1 MTELDLKKLNRAE
14 LLEMLVAESKE
25 NERLRAQNEN
35 LQRQLNDR
43 SIAVDEAGSIAEAS
57 LRLNGVFEAAQAA
70 AEQYLENLRVQDENC
85 QKIQQEAEAA
95 AARTTAQAEAR
106 AASLLAEAEEKAESY
121 WKLISQRLEAF
132 YQEHQGLQELLQ
144 VHMKNE

>member
-1 MTELDLKKLNRAE
+1 MTELDLKKLSRAE
-14 LLEMLVAESKE
+14 LLEMLVAESRE
-25 NERLRAQNEN
+25 NERLRAQNET

-43 SIAVDEAGSIAEAS
+43 AIAVGEAGSIAEAS

-70 AEQYLENLRVQDENC
+70 AEQYLENLRSRNEDRER
-85 QKIQQEAEAA
+85 ILQEAETA
-95 AARTTAQAEAR
+95 AARTTAQAEEK

-132 YQEHQGLQELLQ
+132 YQEHQGLQELMQ
-144 VHMKNE
+144 MHMKNQ